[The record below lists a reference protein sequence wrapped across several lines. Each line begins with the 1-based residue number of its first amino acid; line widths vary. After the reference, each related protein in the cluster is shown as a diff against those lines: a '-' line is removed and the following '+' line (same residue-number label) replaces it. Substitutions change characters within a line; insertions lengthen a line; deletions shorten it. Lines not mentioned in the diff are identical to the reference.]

1 MDAEK
6 EFERIKSKYKPLIE
20 TWKEDCEILK
30 DIDFLINTLDTMNKR
45 AKINSYKSRFNV
57 LYGKTYYNDTDSFN
71 ITRGQRGYGQFMYA
85 MDKLFNKIS
94 KSDKSKFTIIKD
106 KGLIFL
112 VEEEK

>member
-20 TWKEDCEILK
+20 TWNGDCEVLK

-45 AKINSYKSRFNV
+45 AKINSYKSRFN
-57 LYGKTYYNDTDSFN
+57 DTDSFN
-71 ITRGQRGYGQFMYA
+71 ITRGYGRFMYA
-85 MDKLFNKIS
+85 MDKLFNEIS

-112 VEEEK
+112 VKEDK